1 MEYVPSILDL
11 LDLEYIEE
19 NLYRACG
26 VFGEPRR
33 LYGGQVAA
41 QALYAAGRTVP
52 AERLP
57 HSLHGYFLR
66 QGSTV
71 RPTVFQVERDRDGH
85 SFSARRVVAIQEG
98 EVIFNMSA
106 SFAAPQAGAD
116 RDAAAPELPVR
127 DPLPRWNLPRH
138 PSFEVR
144 TSDTGRRLPV
154 RFWLRS
160 VVELPADP
168 LLHAAV
174 LTYASDLSRAWWRS
188 KTARPRRGRVWT
200 TPSGSTARRGWMTG
214 RGTSLSRM
222 PCRAAAAGT
231 PAPSMPPTARAS
243 RASRRSSCSGL
254 CGRSVPN
261 HHSERLVDF
270 CPWSP

>member
-1 MEYVPSILDL
+1 MDYVPSILDL

-19 NLYRACG
+19 NLYRACA
-26 VFGEPRR
+26 VSDELHR

-52 AERLP
+52 AGRLP

-66 QGSTV
+66 QGSRL
-71 RPTVFQVERDRDGH
+71 RPTVFRVDRDRDGH
-85 SFSARRVVAIQEG
+85 SFSARRVVAIQDG

-116 RDAAAPELPVR
+116 RDAAAPDLPLR

-144 TSDTGRRLPV
+144 TADAGRRLPV
-154 RFWLRS
+154 RFWLRAA
-160 VVELPADP
+160 VELPADP

-174 LTYASDLSRAWWRS
+174 LTYASDLSTGLVALEDDEAEAGPSLDHAVWFHRP
-188 KTARPRRGRVWT
+188 ARMDGWT
-200 TPSGSTARRGWMTG
+200 WHELKPHAVSGGRGWYTG
-214 RGTSLSRM
+214 AIYAADGSRVASIAQEQLFRKLRPVRPEPSFGTS
-222 PCRAAAAGT
+222 G
-231 PAPSMPPTARAS
+231 
-243 RASRRSSCSGL
+243 
-254 CGRSVPN
+254 
-261 HHSERLVDF
+261 
-270 CPWSP
+270 

>member
-1 MEYVPSILDL
+1 LEYVPSILDL

-19 NLYRACG
+19 NLYRASG
-26 VFGEPRR
+26 VSGEPRR

-52 AERLP
+52 AGRLP

-66 QGSTV
+66 QGSAV

-106 SFAAPQAGAD
+106 SFAAPRAGAD
-116 RDAAAPELPVR
+116 RDAAAPELSPP
-127 DPLPRWNLPRH
+127 DPLPRWSLPRH
-138 PSFEVR
+138 PSFELR
-144 TSDTGRRLPV
+144 TADTGRRLPV

-160 VVELPADP
+160 MVELPADP

-174 LTYASDLSRAWWRS
+174 LAYTSDLSTGLVALEDGAAEAGPSLDHAVWFHRP
-188 KTARPRRGRVWT
+188 ARMDEWT
-200 TPSGSTARRGWMTG
+200 WHELEPHAVSGGRGWYTG
-214 RGTSLSRM
+214 AIYTAHGSRIASFAQEQLFRMLRPVRAEPSFGTS
-222 PCRAAAAGT
+222 G
-231 PAPSMPPTARAS
+231 
-243 RASRRSSCSGL
+243 
-254 CGRSVPN
+254 
-261 HHSERLVDF
+261 
-270 CPWSP
+270 

>member
-19 NLYRACG
+19 NLYRASA
-26 VFGEPRR
+26 VFDEPRR

-66 QGSTV
+66 PGSTV

-85 SFSARRVVAIQEG
+85 SFSGRRVVAIQDG

-106 SFAAPQAGAD
+106 SFAAPRAGAD
-116 RDAAAPELPVR
+116 RDAAAPEFPAR
-127 DPLPRWNLPRH
+127 DPLPRWNLSRH

-144 TSDTGRRLPV
+144 TARTARRLPV

-160 VVELPADP
+160 LVELPADP

-174 LTYASDLSRAWWRS
+174 LAYVSDLSTGLVELEDGEAEAGPSLDHAVWFHRQ
-188 KTARPRRGRVWT
+188 ARMDDWT
-200 TPSGSTARRGWMTG
+200 WHELEPHAVSGGRGWYTG
-214 RGTSLSRM
+214 AIYAADGTRIASFAQEQLFRTLR
-222 PCRAAAAGT
+222 PVR
-231 PAPSMPPTARAS
+231 PEPSFRT
-243 RASRRSSCSGL
+243 SG
-254 CGRSVPN
+254 
-261 HHSERLVDF
+261 
-270 CPWSP
+270 

>member
-26 VFGEPRR
+26 VSGEPRR

-66 QGSTV
+66 QGSSV

-98 EVIFNMSA
+98 EVILNMSA
-106 SFAAPQAGAD
+106 SFAVPQAGAD
-116 RDAAAPELPVR
+116 RDAAAPELPAR
-127 DPLPRWNLPRH
+127 DPLLRWSLPRH

-144 TSDTGRRLPV
+144 TADTGRRLPV

-160 VVELPADP
+160 TVELPADP

-174 LTYASDLSRAWWRS
+174 LTYASDLSTGLVALEDDEAEAGPSLDHAVWFHRP
-188 KTARPRRGRVWT
+188 ARMDDWT
-200 TPSGSTARRGWMTG
+200 WHELEPHAVSGGRGWYTG
-214 RGTSLSRM
+214 AVYAADGSRVASIAQEQLFRTLRPVRPEPSFGTS
-222 PCRAAAAGT
+222 G
-231 PAPSMPPTARAS
+231 
-243 RASRRSSCSGL
+243 
-254 CGRSVPN
+254 
-261 HHSERLVDF
+261 
-270 CPWSP
+270 

>member
-1 MEYVPSILDL
+1 MEYVASILDL

-19 NLYRACG
+19 NLYRASP
-26 VFGEPRR
+26 VFREPHR
-33 LYGGQVAA
+33 LYGGLVAA
-41 QALYAAGRTVP
+41 QAVYAAGRTVP

-66 QGSTV
+66 PGSTA

-85 SFSARRVVAIQEG
+85 SFSARRVVAIQDG

-106 SFAAPQAGAD
+106 SFAAPRSGAD
-116 RDAAAPELPVR
+116 RDAAAAPDLPSP

-138 PSFEVR
+138 PSFELR
-144 TSDTGRRLPV
+144 TADTGRRLPV

-174 LTYASDLSRAWWRS
+174 LAYTSDLSTGLVELEDGDAEAGPSLDHAVWYHRPGRMDHWTWHELAPHVVSGGCGWYTGAIYAADGSRIASFAQEQLFRAL
-188 KTARPRRGRVWT
+188 RPVRPE
-200 TPSGSTARRGWMTG
+200 PSF
-214 RGTSLSRM
+214 GTS
-222 PCRAAAAGT
+222 G
-231 PAPSMPPTARAS
+231 
-243 RASRRSSCSGL
+243 
-254 CGRSVPN
+254 
-261 HHSERLVDF
+261 
-270 CPWSP
+270 

>member
-1 MEYVPSILDL
+1 LEYVPSILDL

-26 VFGEPRR
+26 VSGEPRR

-66 QGSTV
+66 QGSSV

-98 EVIFNMSA
+98 EVILNMSA
-106 SFAAPQAGAD
+106 SFAVPQAGAD
-116 RDAAAPELPVR
+116 RDAAAPELSVR
-127 DPLPRWNLPRH
+127 DPLPRWSLPRH

-144 TSDTGRRLPV
+144 TADTGRRLPV
-154 RFWLRS
+154 RFWLRAA
-160 VVELPADP
+160 VELPADP

-174 LTYASDLSRAWWRS
+174 LTYASDLSTGLVALEDDEAEAGPSLDHAVWFHRP
-188 KTARPRRGRVWT
+188 ARMDDWT
-200 TPSGSTARRGWMTG
+200 WHELEPHAVSGGRGWYTG
-214 RGTSLSRM
+214 AVYAADGSRVASIAQEQLFRTLRPVRPEPSFGTS
-222 PCRAAAAGT
+222 G
-231 PAPSMPPTARAS
+231 
-243 RASRRSSCSGL
+243 
-254 CGRSVPN
+254 
-261 HHSERLVDF
+261 
-270 CPWSP
+270 

>member
-1 MEYVPSILDL
+1 VEFVPSILDV

-19 NLYRACG
+19 NLYRGRA
-26 VFGEPRR
+26 VFEESRR

-66 QGSTV
+66 EGSRR
-71 RPTVFQVERDRDGH
+71 RPTVFRVDRDRDGH
-85 SFSARRVVAIQEG
+85 SFSARRVVAIQDG

-116 RDAAAPELPVR
+116 RDAAAPELPAPDR
-127 DPLPRWNLPRH
+127 LPRWSLPRH
-138 PSFEVR
+138 PSFELR
-144 TSDTGRRLPV
+144 TAGAERRLPV

-160 VVELPADP
+160 LVELPADP

-174 LTYASDLSRAWWRS
+174 LAYTSDLSTGLVALEDDETEAGPSLDHAVWFHRP
-188 KTARPRRGRVWT
+188 ARMDGWT
-200 TPSGSTARRGWMTG
+200 WHELEPHAVSGGRGWYTG
-214 RGTSLSRM
+214 AIYAADGSRIASFAQEQLFRTLRPVRPEPSFGTS
-222 PCRAAAAGT
+222 G
-231 PAPSMPPTARAS
+231 
-243 RASRRSSCSGL
+243 
-254 CGRSVPN
+254 
-261 HHSERLVDF
+261 
-270 CPWSP
+270 

>member
-26 VFGEPRR
+26 VSGEPRR

-66 QGSTV
+66 QGSSV

-98 EVIFNMSA
+98 EVILNMSA
-106 SFAAPQAGAD
+106 SFAVPQAGAD
-116 RDAAAPELPVR
+116 RDAAAPELPAR
-127 DPLPRWNLPRH
+127 DPLPRWSLPRH

-144 TSDTGRRLPV
+144 TADTGRRLPV

-160 VVELPADP
+160 TVELPADP

-174 LTYASDLSRAWWRS
+174 LTYASDLSTGLVALEDDEAEAGPSLDHAVWFHRP
-188 KTARPRRGRVWT
+188 ARMDDWT
-200 TPSGSTARRGWMTG
+200 WHELEPHAVSGGRGWYTG
-214 RGTSLSRM
+214 AVYAADGSRVASIAQEQLFRTLRPVRPGPSFGTS
-222 PCRAAAAGT
+222 G
-231 PAPSMPPTARAS
+231 
-243 RASRRSSCSGL
+243 
-254 CGRSVPN
+254 
-261 HHSERLVDF
+261 
-270 CPWSP
+270 

>member
-1 MEYVPSILDL
+1 LEYVPSILDL

-26 VFGEPRR
+26 VSGEPRR

-66 QGSTV
+66 QGSSV
-71 RPTVFQVERDRDGH
+71 RPTVLQVERDRDGH

-98 EVIFNMSA
+98 EVILNMSA
-106 SFAAPQAGAD
+106 SFAVPQAGAD
-116 RDAAAPELPVR
+116 RDAAAPELPAR
-127 DPLPRWNLPRH
+127 DPLPRWSLPRH
-138 PSFEVR
+138 PSFELR
-144 TSDTGRRLPV
+144 TADTGRRLPV

-160 VVELPADP
+160 TVELPADP

-174 LTYASDLSRAWWRS
+174 LTYASDLSTGLVALEDDKAEAGPSLDHAVWFHRP
-188 KTARPRRGRVWT
+188 ARMDDWT
-200 TPSGSTARRGWMTG
+200 WHELEPHAVSGGRGWYTG
-214 RGTSLSRM
+214 AVYAADGSRVASIAQEQLFRTLRPVRPEPSFGTS
-222 PCRAAAAGT
+222 G
-231 PAPSMPPTARAS
+231 
-243 RASRRSSCSGL
+243 
-254 CGRSVPN
+254 
-261 HHSERLVDF
+261 
-270 CPWSP
+270 